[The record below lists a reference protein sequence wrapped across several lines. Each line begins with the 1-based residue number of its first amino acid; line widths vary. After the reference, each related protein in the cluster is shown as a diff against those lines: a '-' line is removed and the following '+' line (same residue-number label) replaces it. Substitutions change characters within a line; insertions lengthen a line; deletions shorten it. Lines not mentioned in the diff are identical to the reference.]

1 MNSATGKV
9 TAKGPKKALN
19 MSRRILTRRRYSF
32 NLVYLGPLKFNP
44 MRFAQ
49 ATTQALGTAAL
60 VAGILF
66 SGCTENGPDFQPAPA
81 VDAQASEPDEDGF
94 VWKTEQFADLKMIRY
109 QIPGWEKLSDRQQAL
124 VYCLNMAGLSGRDIM
139 YDQNNR
145 YNLRIRRL
153 LEDIYVNFEGDRNTV
168 GWQAFEVYLK
178 RIWFSN
184 GIHHHYANTKHQPGF
199 SEAYFDHVLKAT
211 GNKVD
216 SEVRSVIFDP
226 EVEAKKVEQDGS
238 KGLVE
243 SSAVNFYAPDV
254 STEEAKAYFESIV
267 DKGSRSPV
275 EYGLNSRLEKDAD
288 GKVFENVYKL
298 DGLYGESIAEIVTW
312 LNEAIKYAENDKQA
326 AALRNLVAYY
336 ETGDLEKWS
345 LYNINWVQ
353 DTEGDVD
360 YINGFVEVYN
370 DPLGYTGS
378 YETIVEIKDFDASSR
393 MATLMENAQW
403 FEDHMP
409 FMDAHKKKEV
419 VGITYNVVN
428 VAGEA
433 GDASPSTPI
442 GVNLP
447 NSNWIR
453 QVHGS
458 KSVSLGNIV
467 NAYDKAAGAG
477 VLEEFVH
484 DAAELGRVQRH
495 GELAGKLHTAMH
507 EVIGHASGQLE
518 EGVGTPKETIQE
530 YSSTLEEGRADLVAL
545 YFLLDPKMVELG
557 LMPSLDVGKA
567 EYDSYLRNGMLT
579 QLQRLEL
586 GADIEEAHMRNRAWV
601 SNWCFEKSADN
612 GVIQKVVRDGKTYI
626 DIKNYERLREMF
638 GELLGEVQRIKSQ
651 GDYDAAKALVEGYG
665 VKVNQAEHKEI
676 LDRVAVLGV
685 APYGGFINPEMN
697 ATRDADGNITSVE
710 VTYPD
715 DFSGQML
722 RYSEKFSF
730 LPDVN

>member
-1 MNSATGKV
+1 MRREVRTPLRYSWNVLYLRRQMTSTMRPFSSFVGSATCA
-9 TAKGPKKALN
+9 TAL
-19 MSRRILTRRRYSF
+19 LTF
-32 NLVYLGPLKFNP
+32 L
-44 MRFAQ
+44 
-49 ATTQALGTAAL
+49 
-60 VAGILF
+60 AGCGAPAP
-66 SGCTENGPDFQPAPA
+66 SGPDFEAAP
-81 VDAQASEPDEDGF
+81 VVESKASAPDEAGF
-94 VWKTEQFADLKMIRY
+94 VWKTEQFADLKIVRY
-109 QIPGWEKLSDRQQAL
+109 QIPGWDKLSDKQQSL

-153 LEDIYVNFEGDRNTV
+153 LEDIYIGYEGDRGTV

-184 GIHHHYANTKHQPGF
+184 GIHHHYANTKHLPEF
-199 SEAYFDHVLKAT
+199 SEAYFDHLLAESGHSIDAELRAV
-211 GNKVD
+211 V
-216 SEVRSVIFDP
+216 FDP
-226 EVEAKKVEQDGS
+226 NVEAKKVEQDGT

-254 STEEAKAYFESIV
+254 TTDEAKAYFESIV

-275 EYGLNSRLEKDAD
+275 EYGLNSRLEKDTE
-288 GKVFENVYKL
+288 GRVYENVYKVG
-298 DGLYGESIAEIVTW
+298 GLYGESISEIVKW
-312 LNEAIKYAENDKQA
+312 LNEAIQYAENDKQA

-378 YETIVEIKDFDASSR
+378 YETIVEIKDFDASAR

-409 FMDAHKKKEV
+409 FMDSHKKKEV

-467 NAYDKAAGAG
+467 NAYDKAAGGG
-477 VLEEFVH
+477 VLAEFAH
-484 DAAELGRVQRH
+484 DELELLRTQAH
-495 GELAGKLHTAMH
+495 AELAGKLHTAMH

-518 EGVGTPKETIQE
+518 PGVGTPKETIAE

-557 LMPSLDVGKA
+557 LMKNLDVGRA

-601 SNWCFEKSADN
+601 SNWCFEKGEPE
-612 GVIQKVVRDGKTYI
+612 GVVVKVVRDGKTYI
-626 DIKNYERLREMF
+626 DIKNYDRLRELF
-638 GELLGEVQRIKSQ
+638 GELLREVQRIKSQ

-665 VKVNQAEHKEI
+665 VKVDPTVHQEV

-685 APYGGFINPEMN
+685 APYGGFINPEMS
-697 ATRDADGNITSVE
+697 ATRDAAGKIVSVE
-710 VTYPD
+710 VSYPD
-715 DFSGQML
+715 DFTGQML
-722 RYSEKFSF
+722 RYSEQFSF

>member
-1 MNSATGKV
+1 M
-9 TAKGPKKALN
+9 
-19 MSRRILTRRRYSF
+19 F
-32 NLVYLGPLKFNP
+32 LGSCN
-44 MRFAQ
+44 A
-49 ATTQALGTAAL
+49 
-60 VAGILF
+60 
-66 SGCTENGPDFQPAPA
+66 PAPSGA
-81 VDAQASEPDEDGF
+81 DFESCLPAEASSSAPDEEGF
-94 VWKTEQFADLKMIRY
+94 VWKTEQFADLKIVRY
-109 QIPGWEKLSDRQQAL
+109 QIPGWEKLSERQQAL

-153 LEDIYVNFEGDRNTV
+153 LEDIYLNYEGDRAV
-168 GWQAFEVYLK
+168 KGWMAFEVYLK

-184 GIHHHYANTKHQPGF
+184 GIHHHYANTKHLPDFG
-199 SEAYFDHVLKAT
+199 EAYFDHLLTST
-211 GNKVD
+211 GHKVSD
-216 SEVRSVIFDP
+216 ELRAVIFDP
-226 EVEAKKVEQDGS
+226 AVESKKVEQDGA

-243 SSAVNFYAPDV
+243 GSAVNFYAPDV
-254 STEEAKAYFESIV
+254 STEEAKAYFESIA
-267 DKGSRSPV
+267 DRNDRSPV
-275 EYGLNSRLEKDAD
+275 EYGLNSRLEKNEE
-288 GKVFENVYKL
+288 GEVVENVYKL
-298 DGLYGESIAEIVTW
+298 DGLYGESIKEIIGW
-312 LNEAIKYAENDKQA
+312 LMEAGKYAENEKQA

-360 YINGFVEVYN
+360 YINGFIEVYN

-378 YETIVEIKDFDASSR
+378 YETVVEIKDFDASAR
-393 MATLMENAQW
+393 MATLMDNAQW

-409 FMDAHKKKEV
+409 FMEAHKKKEV
-419 VGITYNVVN
+419 RGITYNVVN

-467 NAYDKAAGAG
+467 NAYDKAAGGG
-477 VLEEFVH
+477 VLTEFAH
-484 DAAELGRVQRH
+484 DEVEVMRVQAH
-495 GELAGKLHTAMH
+495 SELAGKLHTAMH

-518 EGVGTPKETIQE
+518 PGVGTPKETIQE

-557 LMPSLDVGKA
+557 LMNTLDVGRA

-586 GADIEEAHMRNRAWV
+586 GANIEESHMRNRAWV
-601 SNWCFEKSADN
+601 SQWCYEQGKAD
-612 GVIQKVVRDGKTYI
+612 GVVEQVVRDGKTYM
-626 DIKNYERLREMF
+626 DIKDYDALRGLF
-638 GELLGEVQRIKSQ
+638 GDLLREVQRIKSQ

-665 VKVNQAEHKEI
+665 VKVDPAVHEEV
-676 LDRVAVLGV
+676 LERVSVLGV
-685 APYGGFINPEMN
+685 APYGGFINPEMT
-697 ATRDADGNITSVE
+697 AQRDEDGNFVSVK

-715 DFSGQML
+715 DFTGQML
-722 RYSEKFSF
+722 RYSEAFSF

>member
-1 MNSATGKV
+1 MA
-9 TAKGPKKALN
+9 
-19 MSRRILTRRRYSF
+19 
-32 NLVYLGPLKFNP
+32 
-44 MRFAQ
+44 
-49 ATTQALGTAAL
+49 
-60 VAGILF
+60 AGILL
-66 SGCTENGPDFQPAPA
+66 SSCSTSTPEGPDFAVAPKTE
-81 VDAQASEPDEDGF
+81 AQASTPDDNGF
-94 VWKTEQFADLKMIRY
+94 VWKTEQFADLKIVRY
-109 QIPGWEKLSDRQQAL
+109 QIPGWEKLSPKQQAL

-153 LEDIYVNFEGDRNTV
+153 LEDIYVNYEGDRNTV

-184 GIHHHYANTKHQPGF
+184 GIHHHYANTKHQPEF
-199 SEAYFDHVLKAT
+199 SEAYMDHLLAET
-211 GNKVD
+211 GNSLD
-216 SEVRSVIFDP
+216 AELRGVIFDP
-226 EVEAKKVEQDGS
+226 AVESKKVEQDGS

-254 STEEAKAYFESIV
+254 STEEAKAYFEDLV
-267 DKGSRSPV
+267 TKVKQEDPDKARSPV
-275 EYGLNSRLEKDAD
+275 EYGLNSRLEKDAQ
-288 GKVFENVYKL
+288 GKVFENVYNL
-298 DGLYGESIAEIVTW
+298 DGLYGESIAEIIKW
-312 LNEAIKYAENDKQA
+312 LNEAMQYAENDKQA
-326 AALRNLVAYY
+326 TALRHLVAYY

-393 MATLMENAQW
+393 MSTLMNSAQW

-409 FMDAHKKKEV
+409 FMDAHKKSEV

-467 NAYDKAAGAG
+467 NAYDKAAGG
-477 VLEEFVH
+477 GMLEEFVH
-484 DAAELGRVQRH
+484 DDAELMRVKAH
-495 GELAGKLHTAMH
+495 SELAGKLHTAMH

-518 EGVGTPKETIQE
+518 PGVGTPKETIQE

-545 YFLLDPKMVELG
+545 YFLLDEKMVELG
-557 LMPSLDVGKA
+557 LMKTLDVGRA

-586 GADIEEAHMRNRAWV
+586 GADIEESHMRNRAWV
-601 SNWCFEKSADN
+601 SNWCFEKGQPE
-612 GVIQKVVRDGKTYI
+612 GVVEKVVRDGKTYI
-626 DIKNYERLREMF
+626 DIKDYERLRELF
-638 GELLGEVQRIKSQ
+638 GELLREVQRIKSQ
-651 GDYDAAKALVEGYG
+651 GDYEAAKALVEGYG
-665 VKVNQAEHKEI
+665 VKVNQEEHKEI

-697 ATRDADGNITSVE
+697 AMRDADGKITAVE

-715 DFSGQML
+715 NFTGQML
-722 RYSEKFSF
+722 RYSEQFSF

>member
-1 MNSATGKV
+1 
-9 TAKGPKKALN
+9 
-19 MSRRILTRRRYSF
+19 
-32 NLVYLGPLKFNP
+32 
-44 MRFAQ
+44 
-49 ATTQALGTAAL
+49 
-60 VAGILF
+60 
-66 SGCTENGPDFQPAPA
+66 
-81 VDAQASEPDEDGF
+81 
-94 VWKTEQFADLKMIRY
+94 
-109 QIPGWEKLSDRQQAL
+109 
-124 VYCLNMAGLSGRDIM
+124 
-139 YDQNNR
+139 
-145 YNLRIRRL
+145 
-153 LEDIYVNFEGDRNTV
+153 V

-184 GIHHHYANTKHQPGF
+184 GIHHHYANTKHLPGF
-199 SEAYFDHVLKAT
+199 SEAYFDHLLAET
-211 GNKVD
+211 GNSID
-216 SEVRSVIFDP
+216 SELRKVVFDP
-226 EVEAKKVEQDGS
+226 AVEAKKVEQDGA

-243 SSAVNFYAPDV
+243 SSAVNFYAPEVTTD
-254 STEEAKAYFESIV
+254 EAKAYFESIV

-275 EYGLNSRLEKDAD
+275 EYGLNSRLEKDAE
-288 GKVFENVYKL
+288 GQVYENVYKVG
-298 DGLYGESIAEIVTW
+298 GLYGESISEIVKW
-312 LNEAIKYAENDKQA
+312 LNEAIQYAENDKQA
-326 AALRNLVAYY
+326 AALRNLVGYY

-378 YETIVEIKDFDASSR
+378 YETIVEIKDFDASAR

-409 FMDAHKKKEV
+409 FMDSHKKKEV

-467 NAYDKAAGAG
+467 NAYDKAAGGG
-477 VLEEFVH
+477 VLAEFTH
-484 DAAELGRVQRH
+484 DELELVRTQAH
-495 GELAGKLHTAMH
+495 AELAGKLHTAMH

-518 EGVGTPKETIQE
+518 PGVGTPKETIAE

-557 LMPSLDVGKA
+557 LMKNLDVGRA

-601 SNWCFEKSADN
+601 SNWCFEKAEPEGS
-612 GVIQKVVRDGKTYI
+612 VVKVVRDGKTYI
-626 DIKNYERLREMF
+626 DIKDYDRLRELF
-638 GELLGEVQRIKSQ
+638 GELLREVQRIKSQ
-651 GDYDAAKALVEGYG
+651 GDYDAAKGLVEGYG
-665 VKVNQAEHKEI
+665 VKVDQAEHQEV
-676 LDRVAVLGV
+676 LDRAAVLGV
-685 APYGGFINPEMN
+685 APYGGFINPEMS
-697 ATRDADGNITSVE
+697 ATRDTEGNIVSVK
-710 VTYPD
+710 VSYPD
-715 DFSGQML
+715 DFTGQML
-722 RYSEKFSF
+722 RYSGQFSF

>member
-1 MNSATGKV
+1 MTSTMGQFSSFVGCATCAAV
-9 TAKGPKKALN
+9 L
-19 MSRRILTRRRYSF
+19 LT
-32 NLVYLGPLKFNP
+32 LLAGC
-44 MRFAQ
+44 
-49 ATTQALGTAAL
+49 GDAAP
-60 VAGILF
+60 
-66 SGCTENGPDFQPAPA
+66 SGPDFEAAPA
-81 VDAQASEPDEDGF
+81 VESTASAPDEEGF
-94 VWKTEQFADLKMIRY
+94 VWKTEQFADLKIVRY
-109 QIPGWEKLSDRQQAL
+109 QIPGWDKLSDKQQAL

-145 YNLRIRRL
+145 HNLRIRRL
-153 LEDIYVNFEGDRNTV
+153 LEDIYDGYDGDRGTV

-184 GIHHHYANTKHQPGF
+184 GIHHHYANTKHLPGF
-199 SEAYFDHVLKAT
+199 GEAYFDHLLAET
-211 GNKVD
+211 GNSID
-216 SEVRSVIFDP
+216 SELRKVVFDP
-226 EVEAKKVEQDGS
+226 AVEAKKVEQDGA

-254 STEEAKAYFESIV
+254 TTDEAKAYFESIV

-275 EYGLNSRLEKDAD
+275 EYGLNSRLEKDAE
-288 GKVFENVYKL
+288 GQVYENVYKVG
-298 DGLYGESIAEIVTW
+298 GLYGESISEIVKW
-312 LNEAIKYAENDKQA
+312 LNEAIQYAENDKQA
-326 AALRNLVAYY
+326 AALRNLVGYY

-378 YETIVEIKDFDASSR
+378 YETIVEIKDFDASAR

-409 FMDAHKKKEV
+409 FMDSHKKKEV

-467 NAYDKAAGAG
+467 NAYDKAAGGG
-477 VLEEFVH
+477 VLAEFTH
-484 DAAELGRVQRH
+484 DELELVRTQAH
-495 GELAGKLHTAMH
+495 AELAGKLHTAMH

-518 EGVGTPKETIQE
+518 PGVGTPKETIAE

-557 LMPSLDVGKA
+557 LMKNLDVGRA

-601 SNWCFEKSADN
+601 SNWCFEKAEPEGS
-612 GVIQKVVRDGKTYI
+612 VVKVVRDGKTYI
-626 DIKNYERLREMF
+626 DIKDYDRLRELF
-638 GELLGEVQRIKSQ
+638 GELLREVQRIKSQ
-651 GDYDAAKALVEGYG
+651 GDYDAAKGLVEGYG
-665 VKVNQAEHKEI
+665 VKVDQAEHQEV
-676 LDRVAVLGV
+676 LDRAAVLGV
-685 APYGGFINPEMN
+685 APYGGFINPEMS
-697 ATRDADGNITSVE
+697 ATRDTEGNIVSVK
-710 VTYPD
+710 VSYPD
-715 DFSGQML
+715 DFTGQML
-722 RYSEKFSF
+722 RYSGQFSF

>member
-1 MNSATGKV
+1 M
-9 TAKGPKKALN
+9 
-19 MSRRILTRRRYSF
+19 
-32 NLVYLGPLKFNP
+32 
-44 MRFAQ
+44 
-49 ATTQALGTAAL
+49 GTAAL
-60 VAGILF
+60 VAGMLF
-66 SGCTENGPDFQPAPA
+66 SGCTEKGPDFQPAPA

-710 VTYPD
+710 VKYPD

-722 RYSEKFSF
+722 RYSEQFSF